1 VDDADQ
7 VLEGGPEPLRH
18 RIRGPHANVERKL
31 TAIAV
36 PDHYDTKEITGPFDH
51 DPSQAPEMAPLLKL
65 LDDAKIP
72 WGVGPK
78 PKI

>member
-1 VDDADQ
+1 
-7 VLEGGPEPLRH
+7 
-18 RIRGPHANVERKL
+18 L

-36 PDHYDTKEITGPFDH
+36 PDHDDTKEITGPFDH